1 MILRR
6 VGLALLIGAASAAYL
21 RFGRAYPWPLA
32 AIVGVA
38 AALLVGITF
47 QTGDRLRNL
56 RR

>member
-1 MILRR
+1 VNLPRI
-6 VGLALLIGAASAAYL
+6 GLALLVGAASGVYL

>member
-1 MILRR
+1 MSYRR
-6 VGLALLIGAASAAYL
+6 VAAALLVGTASALYL
-21 RFGRAYPWPLA
+21 RLGRAYPWPLA

-38 AALLVGITF
+38 AALLVGIAF